1 VFLIEDRNRDINLNI
16 YNQTNENQL
25 SFSKPTCQILTEN
38 PYRLLCT
45 SIISVINPHSI
56 YGDEYLITTPLI
68 LTINQKI
75 IKFQQILTIKFEN
88 IVTDS
93 FYGNLIFSY
102 LFI

>member
-1 VFLIEDRNRDINLNI
+1 MFLIEDRNRDINLNI
-16 YNQTNENQL
+16 YNQTNENRL

-56 YGDEYLITTPLI
+56 YGDEHLIITPLI

-88 IVTDS
+88 IVTNS
-93 FYGNLIFSY
+93 F
-102 LFI
+102 